1 MLLQLKRRMVQL
13 HQHKPCNGTIYRTRR
28 RRDIY
33 RTFVRTAVTHVARF
47 EPRIFCL
54 PRGRV
59 RRATGPSGERIE
71 TGFET

>member
-47 EPRIFCL
+47 EPRIFV
-54 PRGRV
+54 GRAV
-59 RRATGPSGERIE
+59 ACGGATGPSGERIE